1 MRHEITTYYNDMKI
15 SQLTQL
21 ANPGP
26 DVAIPVAAGSENFKV
41 TLAQIAGACNRMG
54 VVYFDGEATV
64 TESQTGGDTLIPSE
78 VVYDSRE
85 QRFYGRNKVNGQWVY
100 YRNWKTMDMFMDENE
115 FPRDDRLYC
124 VCTGDGFGELY
135 FVVDDY
141 LRRAGLTE
149 AEAER
154 LKALETRVNE
164 LEQQLATLTG
174 AAAASQTE

>member
-1 MRHEITTYYNDMKI
+1 MKI

-174 AAAASQTE
+174 AAAASQAE

>member
-1 MRHEITTYYNDMKI
+1 MKI

-21 ANPGP
+21 ADPGP
-26 DVAIPVAAGSENFKV
+26 DVVIPVAAGSENFKV
-41 TLAQIAGACNRMG
+41 TLAQVAGACNRMG

-64 TESQTGGDTLIPSE
+64 TGAHAGSDTLIASG
-78 VVYDSRE
+78 VVYDPDE
-85 QRFYGRNKVNGQWVY
+85 QRFYGRSKVSGQWVY

-135 FVVDDY
+135 FVVDDF

-154 LKALETRVNE
+154 LKALEARINE
-164 LEQQLATLTG
+164 LEQRLATV
-174 AAAASQTE
+174 AASQTE

>member
-1 MRHEITTYYNDMKI
+1 MKI

-64 TESQTGGDTLIPSE
+64 TGAQTGSDTLVPSG

-85 QRFYGRNKVNGQWVY
+85 PRFYGRNKVNGQWVY

-115 FPRDDRLYC
+115 FLRDDRLYC

-141 LRRAGLTE
+141 LRRAGLTDDE
-149 AEAER
+149 AAT
-154 LKALETRVNE
+154 LKALEARVSE
-164 LEQQLATLTG
+164 LEQRLGAPAAT
-174 AAAASQTE
+174 AAAETE

>member
-1 MRHEITTYYNDMKI
+1 MILHDITTYYNDMKI

-26 DVAIPVAAGSENFKV
+26 DVVIPVAAGSENFKV

-64 TESQTGGDTLIPSE
+64 TGAQTGSDTLIPSG
-78 VVYDSRE
+78 VVYDSTE
-85 QRFYGRNKVNGQWVY
+85 QRFYARDKVNGQWVY

-154 LKALETRVNE
+154 LKALEARINE
-164 LEQQLATLTG
+164 LEQRLG
-174 AAAASQTE
+174 ALAAASETQTE